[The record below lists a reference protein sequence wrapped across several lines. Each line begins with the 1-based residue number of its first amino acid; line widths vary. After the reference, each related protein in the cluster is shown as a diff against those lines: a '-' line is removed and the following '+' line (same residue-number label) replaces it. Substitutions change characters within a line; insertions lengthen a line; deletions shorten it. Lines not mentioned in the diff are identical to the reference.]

1 MCAREACWQS
11 PWWRLDAGPGVSLSL
26 RAYRSGGVST
36 VRYCGDAARG
46 DRTET
51 RIINP
56 FPHAADF
63 GLSNLFRFESF
74 LAHARL
80 IAHLDAAFQSD
91 TTVLKD
97 MSHLNR
103 RHLCRI
109 RFSLNI
115 LRQSECPFFPVLP
128 NRKSAICRKTFRNN
142 RLT

>member
-1 MCAREACWQS
+1 M
-11 PWWRLDAGPGVSLSL
+11 
-26 RAYRSGGVST
+26 
-36 VRYCGDAARG
+36 RYCGDVARG

-109 RFSLNI
+109 RFPLNI
-115 LRQSECPFFPVLP
+115 LRQSECPFFLVLP